1 MPITNIFLEP
11 AKEERKDAVLNY
23 HIDFDQRTDDRTGKP
38 VGRPILTQFSI
49 RIRRDSEPEANFY
62 VNWQLEPTLQQDL
75 DICFYDDNQLKRSI
89 KIQEAYLVSYNQDCR
104 EPGAIE
110 ETLVISPQKV
120 EMDGIMFNRQDYQ

>member
-49 RIRRDSEPEANFY
+49 RIRRDSEPEADFY

-104 EPGAIE
+104 EPGSIE

-120 EMDGIMFNRQDYQ
+120 EMDGIMFDRKDYQ